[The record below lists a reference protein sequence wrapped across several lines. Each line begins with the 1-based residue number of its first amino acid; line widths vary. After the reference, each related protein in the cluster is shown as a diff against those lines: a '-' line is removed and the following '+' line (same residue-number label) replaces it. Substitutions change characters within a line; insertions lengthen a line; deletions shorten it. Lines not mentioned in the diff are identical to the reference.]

1 MIKAKQFFY
10 VMIAATV
17 LGFGGIVG
25 AFYWGDSMLN
35 KRAAAIADLQTERD
49 IASEKILALKKAK
62 QSDAV
67 MTDAT
72 TLLDRL
78 LPKQKNQETLVAD
91 VIYTASNEAG
101 IPVSSISTLSFTA
114 SDAPSD
120 QSGTVPY
127 KDIPGVLSYP
137 FSMTVDNITYDTLL
151 KLLVAIERNGRLVQI
166 DELQI
171 SPDKN
176 TPGTLTSVSLTMKA
190 FLKP

>member
-137 FSMTVDNITYDTLL
+137 FSMTVDNITYDTFL